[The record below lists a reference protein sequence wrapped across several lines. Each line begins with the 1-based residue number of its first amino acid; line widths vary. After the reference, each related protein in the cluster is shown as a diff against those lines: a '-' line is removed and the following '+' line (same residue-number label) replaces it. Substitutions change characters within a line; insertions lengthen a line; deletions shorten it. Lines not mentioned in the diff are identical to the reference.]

1 MGRWLL
7 GGARVPWQ
15 RAQQLSARALL
26 VAADGAA
33 YLVATMPCSNS
44 GWIQWVW
51 VVGAPGGGASVALLL
66 KRQGRRCVQVLRAC
80 QRALWPSGPTRDCS
94 QHAHTEQCSL
104 HDDDCLLLLLLCAHT
119 CRGPGLVAAVGF
131 TGGSSCQW
139 ALLHC
144 GLEQLRHDQS
154 PTAVQG
160 MMDVI
165 LGLLPDA
172 QQCLM

>member
-1 MGRWLL
+1 MQVLL
-7 GGARVPWQ
+7 VCQQ
-15 RAQQLSARALL
+15 RAHAE
-26 VAADGAA
+26 G
-33 YLVATMPCSNS
+33 
-44 GWIQWVW
+44 
-51 VVGAPGGGASVALLL
+51 
-66 KRQGRRCVQVLRAC
+66 LR
-80 QRALWPSGPTRDCS
+80 

-104 HDDDCLLLLLLCAHT
+104 LDDDCLLLLLLLLLCAHT

-172 QQCLM
+172 QRSA